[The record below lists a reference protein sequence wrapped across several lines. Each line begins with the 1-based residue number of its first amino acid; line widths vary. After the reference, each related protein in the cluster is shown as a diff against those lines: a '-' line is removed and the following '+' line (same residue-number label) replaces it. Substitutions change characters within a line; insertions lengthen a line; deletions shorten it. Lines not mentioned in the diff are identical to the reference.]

1 MSDRVAFDWDDC
13 LVDRKSKLW
22 TPGSRRAIM
31 DVQARGY
38 TPFVHTCRAGWPEG
52 LAEVE
57 AALRDAH
64 LDLEV
69 VAKPD
74 AAFYIDDRN
83 LTYAGNWRATLQ
95 PIPPTRRVIREL
107 QAQALR

>member
-1 MSDRVAFDWDDC
+1 MSDRVGFDWDDT
-13 LVDRKSKLW
+13 LVDAKTKLW
-22 TPGSRRAIM
+22 TPGARSAIEA
-31 DVQARGY
+31 VRGRGY
-38 TPFVHTCRAGWPEG
+38 TPFVFTCRAGWPEG

-57 AALRDAH
+57 EALRAAH

-83 LTYAGNWRATLQ
+83 LTYAGNWRKALA
-95 PIPPTRRVIREL
+95 PIPPTRKVIREL